1 MKMKKSKVIVPA
13 LGLLLLSTAASVTG
27 TVAWFTANKS
37 VEIDAGN
44 FAVVS
49 TTGDLKFEA
58 AAGFGTRLNASDDT
72 LVEPKTDTG
81 TVAGVAETYG
91 WVLSDASF
99 NHNTGIAYYPYA
111 NGSML
116 AAHSKAYNADDATEA
131 DFFRQSSIISETGDP
146 VTARTVNKVYSIFT
160 WSYTFKFTSEN
171 GATVGLFL
179 DFDNS
184 SVTDLTTTNNSD
196 SYKGFRIAFMSSDK
210 ETVWSANRAASA
222 SKYATAAAATS
233 ASTSNTAYTGY
244 DLVATDQK
252 GSIPAEGS
260 VSKTGIATNTTYPN
274 YLGQFPVGDGSTE
287 QELTITLVAWFEGS
301 DADVI
306 TTDEGEYDT
315 VSAHMKF
322 EARNLAA

>member
-49 TTGDLKFEA
+49 TTGDLKFVA
-58 AAGFGTRLNASDDT
+58 APGVGTRLNASDDE
-72 LVEPKTDTG
+72 LIEPKTDSA
-81 TVAGVAETYG
+81 TVDGVAETYG

-99 NHNTGIAYYPYA
+99 NHTAGTVYYPYA

-116 AAHSKAYNADDATEA
+116 AAHSETYSAGAEA
-131 DFFRQSSIISETGDP
+131 DFFRQNRIVSETGNP

-160 WSYTFKFTSEN
+160 WSYTFKFTAEN

-184 SVTDLTTTNNSD
+184 SVTDVTSSNSND

-210 ETVWSANRAASA
+210 ATVWAANRAKAECT
-222 SKYATAAAATS
+222 YATAAAATS
-233 ASTSNTAYTGY
+233 ASTSNTAYADY
-244 DLVATDQK
+244 AILATNNK
-252 GSIPAEGS
+252 GAVPAEGS
-260 VSKTGIATNTTYPN
+260 ASKTNIATSTTYPN

-301 DADVI
+301 DAAVV
-306 TTDEGEYDT
+306 TTDAGLYDT

>member
-37 VEIDAGN
+37 VTINAGD

-49 TTGDLKFEA
+49 TTGDLSFEA
-58 AAGFGTRLNASDDT
+58 AAGLGTQLSTSDNKV
-72 LVEPKTDTG
+72 VEPKTDSA
-81 TVAGVAETYG
+81 TVAGVAETYN

-99 NHNTGIAYYPYA
+99 DHTTGNVYYPYA

-116 AAHSKAYNADDATEA
+116 ALHDETYDSGAEA
-131 DFFRQSSIISETGDP
+131 DFLRQTKTISETGDP
-146 VTARTVNKVYSIFT
+146 VTARTINKVYSIFT

-171 GATVGLFL
+171 DAVVGLFL

-184 SVTDLTTTNNSD
+184 SVTDVTSSNSNN
-196 SYKGFRIAFMSSDK
+196 SYKGFRIAFISDDK
-210 ETVWSANRAASA
+210 ETVWAANRAKAECT
-222 SKYATAAAATS
+222 YATAAAATS
-233 ASTSNTAYTGY
+233 AASSNTAYTGY
-244 DLVATDQK
+244 DLLATDQK
-252 GSIPAEGS
+252 GSVPEEA
-260 VSKTGIATNTTYPN
+260 VASKTNIATNTTYPN

-306 TTDEGEYDT
+306 TTVAGLYDT
-315 VSAHMKF
+315 VSAEMRF
-322 EARNLAA
+322 EARNLA